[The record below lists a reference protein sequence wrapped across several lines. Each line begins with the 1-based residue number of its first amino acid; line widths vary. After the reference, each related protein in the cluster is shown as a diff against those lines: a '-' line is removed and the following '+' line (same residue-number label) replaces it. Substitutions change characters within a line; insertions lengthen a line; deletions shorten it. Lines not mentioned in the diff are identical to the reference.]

1 MAKVSLA
8 DELLDELLPAAL
20 DWRHVVGRYPRAAVA
35 AAVVVGFWL
44 GRSRGPALVAALGA
58 HVASELGE
66 TVSELLG
73 D

>member
-1 MAKVSLA
+1 MAKHTIA

-20 DWRHVVGRYPRAAVA
+20 DWRHLVSKYPHACVAVAAVA
-35 AAVVVGFWL
+35 GFWL
-44 GRSRGPALVAALGA
+44 GRSRGGALITALGGY
-58 HVASELGE
+58 VAGELGE